1 MLFLQNFVERSKIC
15 CKTVRTIHENKV
27 LTFNDFFLDK
37 VIIYEKKISNIF

>member
-15 CKTVRTIHENKV
+15 CKTERTIHKNKV
-27 LTFNDFFLDK
+27 LTFNDFLDN